1 MECAIHCCMWLSL
14 VPVVWMI
21 AGKRFEWTTCY
32 LFEWGWYNPTT
43 CKFSKW
49 PCRMASKLFTASGCK
64 RFCQILTDVFTHKL
78 QSVKPLLVHDWG
90 LYGSHP
96 GLASIGIPFWNSH
109 LKQHLGVA
117 SCKVHLQLLV
127 SITAKMSILLEIM
140 IPKVFDI
147 EKPIP
152 ISTSVV
158 LQWLQLHCFR
168 HRLVIRLPSPSAR
181 CELDGTCTC
190 ATNYTG
196 LACENHCPSGCSGKG
211 ACTGGAKIKWK
222 GAEQKPGIR
231 CILSCW
237 WVVIVYVGCCSFI

>member
-1 MECAIHCCMWLSL
+1 
-14 VPVVWMI
+14 
-21 AGKRFEWTTCY
+21 
-32 LFEWGWYNPTT
+32 
-43 CKFSKW
+43 
-49 PCRMASKLFTASGCK
+49 MASKLITASGCK

-78 QSVKPLLVHDWG
+78 QSVKPPVGPWWVPSG
-90 LYGSHP
+90 I
-96 GLASIGIPFWNSH
+96 SIHWNPV
-109 LKQHLGVA
+109 LKLT
-117 SCKVHLQLLV
+117 SETTPWSWKVRLQLLV
-127 SITAKMSILLEIM
+127 PITAKMSILLEIM

-152 ISTSVV
+152 NSTSVV
-158 LQWLQLHCFR
+158 LQWLQLHCFH

-222 GAEQKPGIR
+222 GAKQKPGIR

-237 WVVIVYVGCCSFI
+237 CVVIVHVGCCSFI